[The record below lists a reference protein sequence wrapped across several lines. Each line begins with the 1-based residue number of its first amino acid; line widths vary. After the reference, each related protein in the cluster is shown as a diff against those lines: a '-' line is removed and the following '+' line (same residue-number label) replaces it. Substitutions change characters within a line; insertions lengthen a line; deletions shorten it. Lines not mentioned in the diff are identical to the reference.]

1 MATILKPSPG
11 TLAAL
16 AVTTLQ
22 SLASSSNWLAGW
34 SSAVVDNNT
43 NLSMDERISG
53 KLFTG
58 TSPTVS
64 TVIEIWCWAALD
76 ASGSPVYPDT
86 IDGTESAKTLTSLN
100 VKLSGGLRR
109 AWTITVD
116 ATSNQA
122 YPFAFSLS
130 EVFSDGVPDKWGLFI
145 THNTGVALKS
155 TGQLINRTPRNYT
168 NV

>member
-1 MATILKPSPG
+1 MATLLKPSPG
-11 TLAAL
+11 ALAAL

-22 SLASSSNWLAGW
+22 SLATSSTWLAGW
-34 SSAVVDNNT
+34 SSAVIDNTT

-53 KLFTG
+53 KIFTG

-64 TVIEIWCWAALD
+64 TFIEIWCWAVLD

-100 VKLSGGLRR
+100 VKLAGAFRR
-109 AWTITVD
+109 ALSITVD
-116 ATSNQA
+116 STSNQA

-130 EVFSDGVPDKWGLFI
+130 EVFSDGVPDKWGVFI

-155 TGQLINRTPRNYT
+155 TGQLINRTPRQYT